1 MKYEMGQS
9 PKRNCTGKGIQM
21 FGKENGKEIRLA
33 LEETGC
39 NMNTWKQW
47 QKKYEKL
54 LKQLPAVREKYQH
67 ARTTTKEVEKLAR
80 GMERMIADRQQTT
93 KEKEFAELV
102 KELKKMQNTFDHPF
116 LISGEDKEF
125 HSTYDSILKL
135 GTRAWQ
141 EEKQCLI
148 LQSEIEN
155 LLALL
160 AENLDRKEPDL
171 NAFGYYC
178 MEYDLQMLTELSPM
192 VRLEKVE
199 SIYESEFKRPFIRM
213 VSEGILFAD
222 GRKPV
227 LVGST
232 DRDLQKQAE
241 HLRIL
246 WRKEQSDATVEQR
259 AEDILTEL
267 MKMEG

>member
-1 MKYEMGQS
+1 MGQS
-9 PKRNCTGKGIQM
+9 PQRNCTGKEIQM
-21 FGKENGKEIRLA
+21 FGKENGREVRLA

-39 NMNTWKQW
+39 NMILWKQW

-54 LKQLPAVREKYQH
+54 LKQLPAVREKFE
-67 ARTTTKEVEKLAR
+67 RVKTTTKEVEKIAR
-80 GMERMIADRQQTT
+80 GMERIIADRQQTA
-93 KEKEFAELV
+93 KAKEFAELV

-135 GTRAWQ
+135 GTRACQ
-141 EEKQCLI
+141 EEKQSLI

-160 AENLDRKEPDL
+160 AENLDRKEPDI
-171 NAFGYYC
+171 NALGYYC

-222 GRKPV
+222 GRKSV
-227 LVGST
+227 LEDTS
-232 DRDLQKQAE
+232 DRGLQKQAD

-246 WRKEQSDATVEQR
+246 WRKEQPDATVEQR
-259 AEDILTEL
+259 AEGILKEL